1 MSFQYSTYMEA
12 RMQQKHDVAE
22 NWNKINNFVP
32 GPGEIV
38 VYDKDE
44 DFARPRVKIG
54 DGESSLKDLNFFT
67 GEVYTQDF
75 EPVGAKEGAIWI
87 TPNGY
92 SSSEPDPEGVVA
104 PSDWDVNNSD
114 AAGYVKNRPIW
125 KESLECLYEWDQF
138 LQESDQSRYITNFS
152 PSYSN
157 ISNLKIYLNEN
168 GIEKEQQI
176 VGFFNLLTELD
187 EKIQELNNT
196 SDIESKIFLVNGNIL
211 KFPSNCWGILNIK
224 KEMLGLICGMDL
236 ELYNQGIYF
245 FKIDKIDE
253 NGILTESYNITKLN
267 FNYIDVK
274 IKSEYNSHFK
284 KSEAANVYV
293 LNTQTLGIDI
303 SEETVALLMNEL
315 SRFKPGEVVLIP
327 SALSDILG
335 QS

>member
-1 MSFQYSTYMEA
+1 MSLQYSTYMEA

-22 NWNKINNFVP
+22 NWDKINNFVP

-54 DGESSLKDLNFFT
+54 DGESPLKDLNFFT

-92 SSSEPDPEGVVA
+92 SSSEPDFEGVAA
-104 PSDWDVNNSD
+104 PSDWDVNDSD

-125 KESLECLYEWDQF
+125 SEINDYTFNWDDFLEKLDQY
-138 LQESDQSRYITNFS
+138 RYITDFS

-157 ISNLKIYLNEN
+157 VSDLKIYLNEN
-168 GIEKEQQI
+168 GVEKEQQI

-187 EKIQELNNT
+187 EKIQELNNI
-196 SDIESKIFLVNGNIL
+196 SDIESKIFLVNGNVL
-211 KFPSNCWGILNIK
+211 KFPSNCWGILNIE
-224 KEMLGLICGMDL
+224 KEILGLVCGMDL
-236 ELYNQGIYF
+236 EAYNQGTYF
-245 FKIDKIDE
+245 FEINKFDE
-253 NGILTESYNITKLN
+253 NNILIESYNISKIN
-267 FNYIDVK
+267 FNYTDVK
-274 IKSEYNSHFK
+274 IKSEYNNHFK

-293 LNTQTLGIDI
+293 LNTETLGIDI

-315 SRFKPGEVVLIP
+315 SRFKPGEVILIP
-327 SALSDILG
+327 SALLEILG
-335 QS
+335 